1 LEVAVILI
9 TTGQLVM
16 HKLHEVRHAVF
27 SLSQL
32 TLDSLQICAK
42 VEGGILL
49 YHKCHLLDVYG
60 GGDGLNKSR

>member
-1 LEVAVILI
+1 
-9 TTGQLVM
+9 M